1 MSLVLDT
8 VTTRLSQAVLHLS
21 DGTALEQLSRNGVIV
36 VVIVIVIAIVIA
48 IVAIVV
54 IVVIVSG

>member
-36 VVIVIVIAIVIA
+36 AIVVIVIVI
-48 IVAIVV
+48 
-54 IVVIVSG
+54 VIVSG

>member
-21 DGTALEQLSRNGVIV
+21 DGTALEQLSRNGV
-36 VVIVIVIAIVIA
+36 VIA
-48 IVAIVV
+48 IVAIVIV
-54 IVVIVSG
+54 IVVVGGGGG

>member
-8 VTTRLSQAVLHLS
+8 VTTRLSQTVLHLS
-21 DGTALEQLSRNGVIV
+21 DGTALEQLSRNGVV
-36 VVIVIVIAIVIA
+36 

-54 IVVIVSG
+54 IVIVVGGGGGGCG